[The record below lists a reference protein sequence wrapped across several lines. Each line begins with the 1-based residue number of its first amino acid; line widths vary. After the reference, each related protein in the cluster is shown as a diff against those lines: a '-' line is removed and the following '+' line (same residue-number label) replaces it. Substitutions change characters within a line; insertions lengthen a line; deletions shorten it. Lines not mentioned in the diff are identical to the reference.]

1 MNALL
6 FVNCFN
12 YNVVFYCSMPCVTVP
27 LNQYDDDDDDND
39 DADDDDEI
47 LRRTTQPAD
56 DVSWLVTQRHRGETA
71 TWIQLPLGRG
81 VGLD

>member
-1 MNALL
+1 MT
-6 FVNCFN
+6 
-12 YNVVFYCSMPCVTVP
+12 CVTVPLTVP